1 MQNVVL
7 TITADTVDELR
18 VALAKFTA
26 PEPVPQS
33 VHATVETVM
42 VPPPEVAA
50 GAKRAPGRPRK
61 ATEMATVPPA
71 AEAPA
76 AAADAGPATM
86 DGVRAALTKLNDAKG
101 MAACTEM
108 LAKFDATRI
117 SQLAVGK
124 WEDFIAA
131 CFAAAGAA

>member
-1 MQNVVL
+1 MHNVVL

-18 VALAKFTA
+18 AALAKFTA

-33 VHATVETVM
+33 VHATVETVIT
-42 VPPPEVAA
+42 PAPDT
-50 GAKRAPGRPRK
+50 KRPPGRPRK
-61 ATEMATVPPA
+61 LKE
-71 AEAPA
+71 EA
-76 AAADAGPATM
+76 AAAPPAQPAPVADVPPPTM
-86 DGVRAALTKLNDAKG
+86 DGVRAALTRLNDAKG

-131 CFAAAGAA
+131 CIAAAGAA